1 MNKFRI
7 HVITILTGI
16 MILIA
21 PGCKKKDDV
30 SNPTPTPHPLGN
42 TVKIPGKLPGIMHKH
57 EKASGLRLSAYKN
70 FQVGKGL
77 YHSRIFGGANGFGE
91 FPYFDI
97 VELGWDIYKESKGN
111 SQQATEFNNIDN
123 QLNAINNELTTLN
136 NNLVQLAAAIS
147 LDFTKLQNFEL
158 AIQAQNIFNSISD
171 LYSSTSNNGLMYFS
185 QTAKAIKNGQS
196 GTSWQDLDIFWAGFA
211 NNAQNNTSGA
221 AASITALHG
230 LLCPNSAELQDGL
243 LAKFAVQ
250 VIIQSDGTAK
260 RYGNVKVAQG
270 LLENYFTTIIN
281 YQLQAMA
288 VYGNVVN
295 KIDTSGSTFKLYLN
309 GTFRQQIVDEIG
321 AYLKAVDF
329 MSVNLVDFRNQ
340 KQFKSDMQ
348 YHAIAMAPDTTYL
361 DGLARSRFIA
371 ALLQQ
376 AVNLN
381 YSIISGAVITPND
394 LTNGTGIPTNN
405 ISVTIGQAAIS
416 ANAISY
422 ESTYPYTR
430 WGQNATSSADNNWN
444 FYSIGDTALKFAG
457 GETSVLINGADTY
470 HPWRHEQP
478 IQGTVKVMYY
488 NPSKPDETTATSSP
502 TDSNTMAFG
511 FFSWNWYWGYMHHSM
526 GNQADWNI
534 PSQAYFASDPRTEP
548 VPLNNP
554 NGLGWS
560 YTTNDWDL
568 FPRGWG
574 KTHADGPF
582 MNRIETY
589 GTAQISST
597 APAYQF
603 WDVQTISFYLNP
615 PQGAGTQ
622 FAMNF
627 FTQMDISLNYP
638 ATQGS
643 YWNYNTYIGQ
653 YYGNSSCPQGGARNN
668 PIYHTYPTD
677 WPPSPKVNVFSDSIN
692 VSCLQGDQYTYYYGF
707 ETWANT
713 VPDGYLDLR
722 LTWCAQFCYTNTYN
736 IFQTP

>member
-1 MNKFRI
+1 M
-7 HVITILTGI
+7 
-16 MILIA
+16 
-21 PGCKKKDDV
+21 
-30 SNPTPTPHPLGN
+30 
-42 TVKIPGKLPGIMHKH
+42 
-57 EKASGLRLSAYKN
+57 
-70 FQVGKGL
+70 
-77 YHSRIFGGANGFGE
+77 
-91 FPYFDI
+91 
-97 VELGWDIYKESKGN
+97 
-111 SQQATEFNNIDN
+111 
-123 QLNAINNELTTLN
+123 
-136 NNLVQLAAAIS
+136 
-147 LDFTKLQNFEL
+147 
-158 AIQAQNIFNSISD
+158 
-171 LYSSTSNNGLMYFS
+171 
-185 QTAKAIKNGQS
+185 
-196 GTSWQDLDIFWAGFA
+196 
-211 NNAQNNTSGA
+211 
-221 AASITALHG
+221 
-230 LLCPNSAELQDGL
+230 

-250 VIIQSDGTAK
+250 VIIQSAGTAK

-329 MSVNLVDFRNQ
+329 MSVNLVDFRNK

-348 YHAIAMAPDTTYL
+348 YHAIAMAPDTTYF

-376 AVNLN
+376 ALNLN
-381 YSIISGAVITPND
+381 YSIINGVIITPND
-394 LTNGTGIPTNN
+394 LTNGTGTPTNN
-405 ISVTIGQAAIS
+405 ISVTIGQGAIS

-444 FYSIGDTALKFAG
+444 FYSLGDTALKFAG
-457 GETSVLINGADTY
+457 GETSVLINGADAY

-488 NPSKPDETTATSSP
+488 NPSKPDEATATSSP

-511 FFSWNWYWGYMHHSM
+511 FFSWNWYWGYMKHSM
-526 GNQADWNI
+526 GDQADWNI
-534 PSQAYFASDPRTEP
+534 PSQMSFVEYPTFT
-548 VPLNNP
+548 NNP
-554 NGLGWS
+554 RGLGWR

-568 FPRGWG
+568 FPGGWG

-603 WDVQTISFYLNP
+603 QDVQTISFYLNP

-627 FTQMDISLNYP
+627 FTLMDISLNYP

-643 YWNYNTYIGQ
+643 YWNYDTYIGQ
-653 YYGNSSCPQGGARNN
+653 YFGRDN
-668 PIYHTYPTD
+668 PIYHTYPND
-677 WPPSPKVNVFSDSIN
+677 YSSPKVNVFSDSIN
-692 VSCLQGDQYTYYYGF
+692 VSCLQGDQYTYLYGF
-707 ETWANT
+707 ETWANN